1 MDRGS
6 WHSLGDDFDELVFD
20 VVGSDVRGVVRRT
33 VDRHRIGSRV
43 AAEFGCGIGR
53 TLPLLSR
60 RFRDVY
66 AIDFAPSLLEVAR
79 RRCTRL
85 DNVHYVQADLSRS
98 SGGVKGVQLALCV
111 NALLAPEREKRA
123 GLLRTIRR
131 SLASRSRLILV
142 VPSLESV
149 LFTNSR
155 LIEWN
160 RRAGLRGRDLRRE
173 SIPASART
181 SRDLL
186 DGVVDLDGFRTHH
199 HLREGAL
206 VALRD
211 ADFDPIDVQRVEYRW
226 DDYFDR
232 PPRWMGE
239 PLPWDW
245 LLVAK
250 PSARSGRSSSRHQ
263 G

>member
-1 MDRGS
+1 MERSS
-6 WHSLGDDFDELVFD
+6 WHSLGDDFDDRVFD
-20 VVGSDVRGVVRRT
+20 VLGSDLRGVVRAS
-33 VDRHRIGSRV
+33 VDRHAAGTRV

-53 TLPLLSR
+53 TLPLLAS

-66 AIDFAPSLLEVAR
+66 AIDFAPSLLAVAR
-79 RRCTRL
+79 ERCGSL
-85 DNVHYVQADLSRS
+85 DNVEYVQADLSRS

-111 NALLAPEREKRA
+111 NALLSPQRVQRR

-131 SLASRSRLILV
+131 ALTPRGCLVLV

-160 RRAGLRGRDLRRE
+160 RRAGLRGRSLRRE
-173 SIPASART
+173 SIPADARSA
-181 SRDLL
+181 RDLL
-186 DGVVDLDGFRTHH
+186 DGVVELEGFPTKHF
-199 HLREGAL
+199 LREEAI
-206 VALRD
+206 VALHD
-211 ADFDPIDVQRVEYRW
+211 TGFAPIDVQKVEYRW

-232 PPRWMGE
+232 PPKWMGE

-250 PSARSGRSSSRHQ
+250 RG
-263 G
+263 